1 MEELLQRQERR
12 FEDVIKEHDKMIQKM
27 AMRFYRSQRRE
38 YRLEYDD
45 LYQEGLIAMYRA
57 FRTYKGDLMDFE
69 RYLYVVLKRRM
80 ARVIMM
86 HASRDE
92 CIITSLD
99 RDIYTDH
106 HALFTMSARRTDDP
120 RIDFKIKEFKEN
132 LEKIYDGLSPLQK
145 EISDLRASGHTQKEI
160 ASKMGLSTKKVEYEI
175 SKIKK
180 ILRRYTNERA

>member
-86 HASRDE
+86 HASHDE

-99 RDIYTDH
+99 RDIFAAQLYN
-106 HALFTMSARRTDDP
+106 LF
-120 RIDFKIKEFKEN
+120 
-132 LEKIYDGLSPLQK
+132 LEMCAYSSL
-145 EISDLRASGHTQKEI
+145 
-160 ASKMGLSTKKVEYEI
+160 
-175 SKIKK
+175 
-180 ILRRYTNERA
+180 

>member
-1 MEELLQRQERR
+1 
-12 FEDVIKEHDKMIQKM
+12 M

-86 HASRDE
+86 HASHDE

-106 HALFTMSARRTDDP
+106 HALFTMVARRTDDP

>member
-1 MEELLQRQERR
+1 
-12 FEDVIKEHDKMIQKM
+12 
-27 AMRFYRSQRRE
+27 
-38 YRLEYDD
+38 
-45 LYQEGLIAMYRA
+45 
-57 FRTYKGDLMDFE
+57 
-69 RYLYVVLKRRM
+69 
-80 ARVIMM
+80 
-86 HASRDE
+86 
-92 CIITSLD
+92 
-99 RDIYTDH
+99 
-106 HALFTMSARRTDDP
+106 MSARRTDDP